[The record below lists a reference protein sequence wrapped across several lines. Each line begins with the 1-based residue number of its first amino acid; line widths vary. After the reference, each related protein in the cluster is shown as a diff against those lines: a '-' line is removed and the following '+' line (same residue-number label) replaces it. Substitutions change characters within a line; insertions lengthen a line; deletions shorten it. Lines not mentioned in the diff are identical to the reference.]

1 MNLSHRCLI
10 IIIISFISNKGI
22 SQKKTE
28 DQNLLWLRYQ
38 LKLSLNPD
46 WQVTQEIEERTY
58 WFPWRQHQFLTRTM
72 LNYKLGKG
80 WSAGAGFAYFE
91 QSLPQNPSEKDHYSL
106 TELRP
111 QLEISYKQNLSEK
124 FELSHRYW
132 SEFRIMEQEDG
143 KFKYTHNR
151 SRYKLEIGYL
161 PIKQIKLK
169 AFEEIMFN
177 IGSDITY
184 NVFDQ
189 NRLGL
194 GFQYM
199 PFRNLGFELGYI
211 NWFQQRSSG
220 DEFYNRNIIRF
231 TILHSIDLKNKEK
244 K

>member
-1 MNLSHRCLI
+1 MRYFCKSLIVLLI
-10 IIIISFISNKGI
+10 ILASGKAF

-28 DQNLLWLRYQ
+28 DQSLLWLRYQ
-38 LKLSLNPD
+38 LKLNINPD
-46 WQVTQEIEERTY
+46 WQVVQEVEERTY

-72 LNYKLGKG
+72 LNLKLGKG
-80 WSAGAGFAYFE
+80 WSAGAGFTYFE
-91 QSLPQNPSEKDHYSL
+91 QSLPHDPSEKDYHDL

-111 QLEISYKQNLSEK
+111 QIEISYKQNLSEK
-124 FELSHRYW
+124 IELSHRYW
-132 SEFRIMEQEDG
+132 SEFRIIEQEAG
-143 KFKYTHNR
+143 NFKYTNNR
-151 SRYKLEIGYL
+151 SRYKLEIGYS
-161 PIKQIKLK
+161 PMTKIKLK

-177 IGSDITY
+177 IGSKVTY

-194 GFQYM
+194 SLQYM
-199 PFRNLGFELGYI
+199 PFQNFGFELGYI

-231 TILHSIDLKNKEK
+231 TILHTIDLKSK